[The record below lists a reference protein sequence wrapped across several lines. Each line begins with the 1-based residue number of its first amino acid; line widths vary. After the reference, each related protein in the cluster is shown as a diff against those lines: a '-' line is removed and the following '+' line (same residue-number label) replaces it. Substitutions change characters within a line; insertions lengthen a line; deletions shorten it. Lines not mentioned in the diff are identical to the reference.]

1 MSAHYTVG
9 NRRNEHLYW
18 PSLLIASVYY
28 TYYICVRVCACAS
41 LASGLLAQPI
51 SCYDC
56 IPLRAGFIDNFFPIF
71 HGKKKYSCLNLLG
84 IGYQLIAG
92 GRKRKK
98 LEGNLS
104 ASASV
109 MSIILFKTFE

>member
-1 MSAHYTVG
+1 
-9 NRRNEHLYW
+9 
-18 PSLLIASVYY
+18 
-28 TYYICVRVCACAS
+28 
-41 LASGLLAQPI
+41 
-51 SCYDC
+51 
-56 IPLRAGFIDNFFPIF
+56 
-71 HGKKKYSCLNLLG
+71 
-84 IGYQLIAG
+84 LIAG